1 MRGGRCCCDAG
12 APADAILY
20 RDWPGWARR
29 GCGGIAGGGDEGIEG
44 KERDVTREQ
53 VIERL
58 RVWAARANSE
68 ALEADTPGDQ
78 LNWTGQ
84 AQVLGDVAAFLASQ
98 GSGPDLE
105 RVRLQVIGGRQ
116 QAIAA
121 WELARENPRDLALHA
136 GEVAGYDITLVLL
149 RDVGSGWAA

>member
-1 MRGGRCCCDAG
+1 MDAARMG
-12 APADAILY
+12 AA
-20 RDWPGWARR
+20 
-29 GCGGIAGGGDEGIEG
+29 GCAG
-44 KERDVTREQ
+44 KEWGVTREQ

-68 ALEADTPGDQ
+68 ALEADTPADQ

-98 GSGPDLE
+98 GSELDLE

-116 QAIAA
+116 QSIAA
-121 WELARENPRDLALHA
+121 WELARDNARDLALHA
-136 GEVAGYDITLVLL
+136 GEVAGYDITLALL
-149 RDVGSGWAA
+149 RDAGSGWAA

>member
-1 MRGGRCCCDAG
+1 MLYSTAIGPGGRG
-12 APADAILY
+12 ATD
-20 RDWPGWARR
+20 D
-29 GCGGIAGGGDEGIEG
+29 
-44 KERDVTREQ
+44 KERGVTREQ

-68 ALEADTPGDQ
+68 ALEADTPADR

-84 AQVLGDVAAFLASQ
+84 AQVLGDVAAFLANQ
-98 GSGPDLE
+98 GAGLDLE

-121 WELARENPRDLALHA
+121 WELARENERDLALHA
-136 GEVAGYDITLVLL
+136 GEVAGYDITLLLL